1 MKHMKR
7 SIAIVVI
14 IGIAVLA
21 TGCAKCSSLRECAA
35 TIGPCMHGF
44 KTGKAC
50 EEEIERWAKW
60 EKTQFQQV
68 PDEFRSKSV
77 DIVCRDKIIHESATS
92 TTVRSTCRIQ

>member
-14 IGIAVLA
+14 IGIVVLA

-50 EEEIERWAKW
+50 EEAMKVQATWAAHNAPGGIK
-60 EKTQFQQV
+60 
-68 PDEFRSKSV
+68 RSESV
-77 DIVCRDKIIHESATS
+77 EVVCRDRIIHESATS
-92 TTVRSTCRIQ
+92 TTVRSTCHIR